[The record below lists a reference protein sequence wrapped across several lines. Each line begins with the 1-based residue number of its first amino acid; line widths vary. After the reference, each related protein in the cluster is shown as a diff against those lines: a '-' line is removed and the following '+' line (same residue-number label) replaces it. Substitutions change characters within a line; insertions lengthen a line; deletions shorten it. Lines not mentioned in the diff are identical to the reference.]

1 MGNNSRMVHM
11 LVWIG
16 NADVL
21 VWQWTAGP
29 FKLHFTTSRHANDV
43 LVLSPFETG
52 TTNSEFSGPVSAPP
66 TPPPHTHTKCLCF
79 PPCLPI
85 TTHNCQK
92 YLWWCAVK
100 PNKNWRTLR
109 KSQEDEGHH
118 ELKFYF
124 VVLLTVFWLFCRGTS
139 GFIGRQTQFRPI
151 SNITWSLDARE
162 SVLGHSG
169 GSLSG
174 HPDRRQE
181 SDVLLRNHYSIHR
194 CLPYRI

>member
-1 MGNNSRMVHM
+1 MLTCWYGSGLLVPLSYILRQADMRMTYLFCPQSRQARQTASSV
-11 LVWIG
+11 
-16 NADVL
+16 VL
-21 VWQWTAGP
+21 FQLP
-29 FKLHFTTSRHANDV
+29 Q
-43 LVLSPFETG
+43 P
-52 TTNSEFSGPVSAPP
+52 
-66 TPPPHTHTKCLCF
+66 PPPHTHTKCLCF

-85 TTHNCQK
+85 TTHICQK

-194 CLPYRI
+194 CLLYRI